1 VAAGSPPYGHS
12 AEAPETDFGHVIA
25 PSVRATHSFKSAPA
39 LDVLFVPG
47 GAGIVAL
54 SQDNDTSIE
63 TFINL
68 RYPNLEYLV
77 GISYGVT
84 SLARSGVLNGKKATT
99 NKSGWQWVT
108 TGHGENITWVPQ
120 ARWVEDGNIWTTSG
134 MSSGTWSF
142 KIFLRRSACLRFQG
156 LDATYALCKKIY
168 GTRGLNYIM
177 NVIEYA
183 PHLDPTWDPY
193 ASFFNVS
200 CLKNWSFLAN
210 DSS

>member
-1 VAAGSPPYGHS
+1 MAAGSPPYGHS

-134 MSSGTWSF
+134 MSSGT
-142 KIFLRRSACLRFQG
+142 
-156 LDATYALCKKIY
+156 
-168 GTRGLNYIM
+168 
-177 NVIEYA
+177 
-183 PHLDPTWDPY
+183 
-193 ASFFNVS
+193 
-200 CLKNWSFLAN
+200 
-210 DSS
+210 